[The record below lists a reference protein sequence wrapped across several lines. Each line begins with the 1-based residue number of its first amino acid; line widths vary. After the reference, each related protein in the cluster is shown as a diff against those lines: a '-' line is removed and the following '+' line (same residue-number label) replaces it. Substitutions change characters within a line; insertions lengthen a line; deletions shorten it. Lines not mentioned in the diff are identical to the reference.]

1 MEAREG
7 SEGKRRASL
16 VERVGKRA
24 SAIFGGGKKA
34 PEEEAA
40 AAGSAKSRA
49 AMWDQK
55 QAAAD
60 AESKANPFSNKY
72 DGGTKLKKGDAGY
85 GTAVAGSATAARA
98 AKAQEWVENEIEKL
112 LTVIA
117 EHGELNGDKKVFI
130 TFGKLFEVYADISDT
145 LVGILMRA
153 RKRKRLTYDGDMLF
167 QGAHDNVVV
176 TIM

>member
-24 SAIFGGGKKA
+24 SAIFGGGRKA